1 MIPLHI
7 ETFGSGPE
15 LVLLHGWGLHS
26 GLWQTVVEPLS
37 RNYCVHLVDLPGH
50 GRSPWQGDLSLSA
63 VVAELDALFPRPVS
77 VMGWSL
83 GGLFALKWAL
93 QSPSKVE
100 KWILVASSPCFRR
113 RDDWPCAMESE
124 VLDKFALNLKEDYR
138 STLSRFLALQAM
150 GDEFARGLL
159 RQMQSELFVRGEP
172 DLAALEDGLNL
183 LRDVDLRTSVLQLQ
197 QPGLLLYGGRDRLVP
212 PEVAEWLHQ
221 HAPSSHLELF
231 PTSAH
236 APHWSH
242 PVEFCEAVKAFL

>member
-1 MIPLHI
+1 MTSLHI
-7 ETFGSGPE
+7 ETVGSGAE

-37 RNYCVHLVDLPGH
+37 RNYCLHLVDLPGH
-50 GRSPWQGDLSLSA
+50 GQSPRMGELTLASL
-63 VVAELDALFPRPVS
+63 VEELETLFPRPVS

-83 GGLFALKWAL
+83 GGLFALKWAHL
-93 QSPSKVE
+93 YPSKIE
-100 KWILVASSPCFRR
+100 KLVFVASSPCFRR
-113 RDDWPCAMESE
+113 RKDWPCAMEDD
-124 VLDKFALNLKEDYR
+124 VLDKFAESLKADYR
-138 STLSRFLALQAM
+138 GTLSRFLALQAM

-183 LRDVDLRTSVLQLQ
+183 LRDVDLRTDVAQLQ
-197 QPGLLLYGGRDRLVP
+197 QPALLLFGGRDRLVP
-212 PEVAEWLHQ
+212 PAVARWL
-221 HAPSSHLELF
+221 ADSIPSSRLELF

>member
-1 MIPLHI
+1 MTSLYI
-7 ETFGSGPE
+7 ETVGSGPE
-15 LVLLHGWGLHS
+15 LVLLHGWGLHG
-26 GLWQTVVEPLS
+26 GLWQTVIEPLS

-50 GRSPWQGDLSLSA
+50 GQSPRLG
-63 VVAELDALFPRPVS
+63 ELTLGSMVEQLEAHFPRPVS

-83 GGLFALKWAL
+83 GGLFALEWAHL
-93 QSPSKVE
+93 YPSKVE
-100 KWILVASSPCFRR
+100 KLILVASSPCFRR
-113 RDDWPCAMESE
+113 RDDWLGAMESA
-124 VLDKFALNLKEDYR
+124 VLAKFAQSLREDYR
-138 STLSRFLALQAM
+138 GTLSRFLALQAM

-183 LRDVDLRTSVLQLQ
+183 LRDVDLRAYVPQLQ
-197 QPGLLLYGGRDRLVP
+197 QPCLLLFGGRDRLVP
-212 PEVAEWLHQ
+212 PDVAQWL
-221 HAPSSHLELF
+221 ADCIPSSHLELF